1 MRGRYEG
8 ALNVV
13 RFNWTKYALG
23 LAVTLTLLAF
33 SVLSTG
39 STALAFT
46 AFAALALTA
55 LLTPLW
61 VSHLVYDRSSLYRM
75 EWLDE
80 LGPQGNGIVLNIN
93 AGFDETSQLL
103 KERFKECTLHSLDF
117 YDPKKHTE
125 PSIERARQNAR
136 GPAAAMPI
144 TASHIPFESSTV
156 DRVLCFLSLHEVRD
170 PHERLLFLAEIH
182 RVLKPEGRLLVTEH
196 LRDGANFLAFNF
208 GFLHFHARSTWVTAF
223 RGSGFILEKE
233 VKTTPFI
240 STFVLRPS

>member
-1 MRGRYEG
+1 MAGR
-8 ALNVV
+8 A
-13 RFNWTKYALG
+13 
-23 LAVTLTLLAF
+23 
-33 SVLSTG
+33 
-39 STALAFT
+39 
-46 AFAALALTA
+46 
-55 LLTPLW
+55 
-61 VSHLVYDRSSLYRM
+61 RS
-75 EWLDE
+75 
-80 LGPQGNGIVLNIN
+80 PGNGIVLNIN

-117 YDPKKHTE
+117 YDEETYGTLDR
-125 PSIERARQNAR
+125 RARQNAR

-144 TASHIPFESSTV
+144 AASHIPFESSTV

-170 PHERLLFLAEIH
+170 PHERLLFLAEMH

-223 RGSGFILEKE
+223 RGCGFILEKE